1 MRIVSTT
8 KENEMAVGIKVGSI
22 TDEIGTPEFLHAF
35 FSTISANLETN
46 GWGSKFPILV
56 NNLYQG
62 SLSPSEV
69 TTAIDELNIIKK
81 ELAKIPPTKV
91 VWDIEDRAKQ
101 PPWGNKISN
110 EISSLANYFVTS
122 TGHDVITIILE
133 AFEDAKEN
141 KMSVNIV
148 QC

>member
-1 MRIVSTT
+1 
-8 KENEMAVGIKVGSI
+8 MAVGIKVGSI
-22 TDEIGTPEFLHAF
+22 TDEIGTSEFFHAF

-46 GWGSKFPILV
+46 GWGSKFPILL

-81 ELAKIPPTKV
+81 ELGNYPPTKI
-91 VWDIEDRAKQ
+91 VWDIEDRSKQ
-101 PPWGNKISN
+101 PPWGSNISN
-110 EISSLANYFVTS
+110 DITSLANYFVTS
-122 TGHDVITIILE
+122 TGRDVIKTILE
-133 AFEDAKEN
+133 ALEYANEKN
-141 KMSVNIV
+141 KSVNII